1 MDDEENEVAQGVLSL
16 DSGLRDYFVDHIGIL
31 SGLAA
36 SSGIDISHIS
46 SEEIQNQF
54 LAIVGGLLENMISNP
69 ASTTNSDILI
79 KCLDLLDKSC
89 EVSNL
94 LATHFSRQLTL
105 LLIQDKYPDFRNS
118 ICKLLTTTE
127 YEFNEEQTAELN
139 KFVIS
144 SNSTPLLKLLIS
156 KEIIS
161 TQSLAYIINA
171 TKTIQS
177 NDPNYAVYKKQVLI
191 IVESLQDDSRSCEL
205 LSPQLLDFFKLSQ
218 DKSLILPIAKLI
230 NDQGCF
236 ETYFNEIKIT
246 LKSLADSLEINCLRE
261 ELRKQPD
268 NLALKQRLLTWEFI
282 DIVPKLYHKWYPVK
296 FEDWTNQWAKGVIDR
311 GEFETIEGSLPNY
324 KLWLSYKREFID
336 ILPKIMPESYPV
348 GFENWTNQWGKGIVD
363 NADFK
368 TIASMLPTYRQQL
381 QKLVESGSKFEDK
394 SQSDELILGYGLQYK
409 NLQGYLET
417 ITTTYNSIKKLL
429 ENKVS
434 ISRELV
440 DLYDQF
446 LIDILRNETLASN
459 SGVKKEYR
467 TLLEVGYKYSL
478 EILSAK
484 YDLSEKLIESL
495 INKASNDP
503 SISGSLIIN
512 YLISSILAELAKQDK
527 LPKALIVSSIEIL
540 KKNVN
545 FAFIH
550 TVPRVATAFKYLACS
565 GIENDSFTAKLC
577 VEALSKVAD
586 EVKGL
591 ILSGIEAIVTNSS
604 KLSEEVIST
613 LIKLITDPDQ
623 QIEQR
628 IRAIKLLQRAPKSL
642 REEDISSLSTLLEGE
657 QRFILSDIDSTRKMF
672 LTSRYDYDNEYRDW
686 ESLQEEIF
694 KGIRKEGLDLDLN
707 SNAFNRKD
715 DQNYYYQ
722 ATDIRLIQNEI
733 MKPFLGIFTIHEP
746 IGDSRYVNQVLST
759 LVLSLD
765 EHKPTLCVYNLG
777 NWHWVSFAAL
787 KINDEVY
794 VLYKDSKGT
803 VNKKFEKL
811 ITEIDGAT
819 RFITNT
825 SCEQTSGVE
834 CGIFALKNMLI
845 MAEQL
850 QNNKEEF
857 IKGFEEFKGFCSL
870 ESAQELRAGDFA
882 AEYVVGKYSEMNVA
896 DLHLRQLQQLR
907 EQHSSEAVL
916 IEQKLREVKLLREF
930 TIKALAAN
938 EELTNTTGTIA
949 IEIATNPDTEPTRID
964 YVYGY
969 RISISDNLKARKS
982 EIFQIIS
989 EELQAHPY
997 SIGDK
1002 SIIFSADHVSV
1013 VVKVPKAAIN
1023 DQGMIS
1029 VGMDRLSK
1037 NLSIEADSEE
1047 EAEVIQI
1054 IRTKIG
1060 THLHGHIPDDGIK
1073 DLING
1078 YLGLDSFIPVTA
1090 PHTTDK
1096 TPDSGSAAKKF
1107 KNIHKPSFSTPEL
1120 LAASETELPEAV
1132 DYKLATLIAEL
1143 IVKYAEINGTLPPG
1157 IIDKLEQSFKESQ
1170 NPLSTASFKA
1180 LSIIAKKSPTLLNEE
1195 LVEYIK
1201 TYDPETGKQVA
1212 FNTSLE
1218 LLTAI
1223 LSEGKE
1229 EVSDLE
1235 LSSIKEELD
1244 KIKELLKV
1252 SRLQN
1257 MDKLYDLAQ
1266 KILIVV
1272 PDLFNEC
1279 LSLIK
1284 LRPFA
1289 CKNIALIELL
1299 LDTGQLTNQD
1309 ICLFIT
1315 YGYTGVKLFTA
1326 LEQYFN
1332 DSFISLIED
1341 TASLKEVLVALDS
1354 LVGMGGTL
1362 KEETIN
1368 KLIELAKVNP
1378 AQAINI
1384 GKILFTAHSCLTDD
1398 RFILIEEIFKGAGLQ
1413 LTFLLAKLFAK
1424 AHKQLTT
1431 ASAVAAVFQELNA
1444 RTPLSILPTE
1454 ELRTEAKAL
1463 LALKLRNPGLDK
1475 LTIIQSLHGKLL
1487 QTETIKTVAALVK
1500 HKSLSEECIKVLA
1513 SQEHIPPLAEE
1524 VSEIICK
1531 SKNELPDE
1539 YLKLKSFLSIDADS
1553 FLLTQEQL
1561 KIKELIEQRFAEIY
1575 VTDYGIEKIA
1585 QTLNKLPY
1593 SPEFND
1599 KIILSAI
1606 LNKANSLEEWYVFLE
1621 FLIKNNISEEQLPE
1635 YLEQPSL
1642 TKITDVIESKIL
1654 SESLQELKALEHLNL
1669 EEIVNQITYLCYQ
1682 LKSSGWSSQGLA
1694 HILQKITGDNIH
1706 YFASSLKTIFE
1717 YRITEEQRNKQGE
1730 CISDIID
1737 RYSGDV
1743 LEPSVYQIANNQF
1756 EHKTENKGGVLLE
1769 KIIELNPELAEKQ
1782 AEYLSTLESIR
1793 NIYVDSTKGEA
1804 ICNWSAEQVKEW
1816 AIKFKDNH
1824 KNGGNKKPLDKEE
1837 LVEVM
1842 AVLQRANNLHS
1853 AKGGKDGHLLRDTQI
1868 ISLLLLLD
1876 AEESSKG
1883 KLLQVATGEGKST
1896 ISAMLAA
1903 ILALYGYK
1911 IDLITSSRVL
1921 AFIGQESSEGFLAML
1936 GLKSSCNLKTRGASG
1951 RQNVCYDSDIV
1962 YGDALTFQS
1971 DLLSNT
1977 SNHGPRRGGREF
1989 SITIVDEVDSMLL
2002 DSVNHLAKQ
2011 ATPTPLMEYVL
2022 PVMTMAWDN
2031 FHKIILPLNLETEI
2045 AIEEATKLINHFI
2058 NLLPIPKHLEAY
2070 AKFQAKNW
2078 GASLVNAATRMEPD
2092 RDYVININ
2100 HAGHKVINP
2109 VDSSTGVTQESMV
2122 WYNGLHQ
2129 FLQIKHNCRI
2139 SAETLTSFFITNIA
2153 YFLKYDRILGMTGTL
2168 GGEGSQEFLKTIYG
2182 VDIAFVPTYKD
2193 KQVIELADRIENTKS
2208 RHVEAIVSS
2217 SYQEAV
2223 LHNRAVLVVCQTI
2236 KDAEELSL
2244 QIKQRCGNK
2253 AKVIKYLRSE
2263 ESLYNY
2269 EIESTVSPNTIIV
2282 ATNLAG
2288 RGTDIRT
2295 SPETEANGGLHVIS
2309 TFIAKNARDEEQ
2321 VKGRTARQGNC
2332 GSYQI
2337 IALVRDYYDHES
2349 FGLSAQELIDNI
2361 RHNRDIREYEGIKY
2375 SIEHSI
2381 PGLLAQ
2387 DDIYTKFSKFYL
2399 ELLNSTASNDYRI
2412 KNCKLK
2418 QLIEDFGLWLQIGQN
2433 STDIDQFLVNAK
2445 EKYEKGI
2452 FTNPSYIV
2460 IQHGL
2465 YEKRTWFGSINTALS
2480 KATMDIDNIYSFA
2493 AHYYMA
2499 KSYLNSDSDNY
2510 KNKTVESLMETAN
2523 RVNEI
2528 ISYLTAMNISVAGSG
2543 INEGNELLKQVTTK
2557 IDFFKSFT
2565 KHIEAA
2571 IKVITE
2577 SGEREV
2583 RVKSTIDKRQLTSD
2597 LTPDDIAEI
2606 DFLGINE
2613 IFEVET
2619 YKPKKNWFDSV
2630 VVALCSIAQMAIG
2643 VLLTMKGNFKIGSK
2657 IFISGLMDAYKV
2669 GMALSKGRAIDLDE
2683 YLSSKAIDYALIAVE
2698 VKYTEV
2704 SKAHDAKK
2712 AIETGVKESITQGG
2726 KEVIKQGAKESIV
2739 QLAKTAGLHMAKTV
2753 AVEKI
2758 AEWAASEVKENL
2770 LDGLEERVASSV
2782 SKITESVLEKN
2793 VILLSPDCNIERQQ
2807 ILKEIQNAVF
2817 KATKTHKHARVI
2829 NELASGVFKAS
2840 SSLPSEFHSIGKV
2853 LYAGH
2858 KIGSMG
2864 DIISKIEPIIDDLKQ
2879 AIENIVNQAAARA
2892 NIRLKGSFKTSS
2904 LTEQKNICDS
2914 LSRNIGSMVGDAIL
2928 NLIQR
2933 KVTNPMI
2940 SWGVSYI
2947 IDESVENYQREQQM
2961 LVANH
2966 KHQIKQAEELEQ
2978 DLSKKIN
2985 PKQKAPGEK
2994 PQQLPLT
3001 PQAFDYSLLIG
3012 QKTNQELVQLNEQSM
3027 EYLTYFFEASEKK
3040 TQKAEEVRVY
3050 DVTRSTAQSSMFF
3063 SSLPRVSFIPT
3074 ANANP
3079 LVFTT
3084 ATEIELSLETL
3095 AAAIYG
3101 LGKSGIALGRTVLS
3115 SGPAMLPVAGFVTAT
3130 SLTYRIGLD
3139 YANDVQKYSKLAS
3152 SNNTPLKITAADY
3165 VLANR
3170 MGGFDADNPHDM
3182 ESLEHIARGIAI
3194 ERSNKQ
3200 QSLRVTELPSIDFKV
3215 MGRVDGQGHGGLV
3228 NPYFDIDLNANKP
3241 TTLSTPIPYQPK
3253 SILFTPEDPDNY
3265 LKWSKLPGFTP
3276 HVLNL
3281 KDLQEGRDVH
3291 ETHWKDFILYNDY
3304 EIDHWNVKPASIKDA
3319 PEVYQSGKFGK
3330 IYKDPEQTVGN
3341 KEIWWSKDTAK
3352 HGGASQGLTPSTY
3365 KLFVVKDSAFEW
3377 IGDADATGKVIQG
3390 KTKSNI
3396 GDRIPLKQC
3405 WKVK

>member
-1 MDDEENEVAQGVLSL
+1 MDGEENEVVQGVLPL

-36 SSGIDISHIS
+36 SSGVDISHIS
-46 SEEIQNQF
+46 GEEIQNQF

-69 ASTTNSDILI
+69 ISTTNSDILI

-94 LATHFSRQLTL
+94 LTTHFSGQLTL

-118 ICKLLTTTE
+118 ICKLLTTAE
-127 YEFNEEQTAELN
+127 YEFSEEQAAELN

-144 SNSTPLLKLLIS
+144 SHSTPLLKLLIS

-171 TKTIQS
+171 TKTVQS
-177 NDPNYAVYKKQVLI
+177 NDSNYALYKKQVLM
-191 IVESLQDDSRSCEL
+191 IVESLQDDSQSCKL

-218 DKSLILPIAKLI
+218 DKSLTLPIAKLI

-236 ETYFNEIKIT
+236 ETYLNEIKIT

-261 ELRKQPD
+261 EVRKQPG
-268 NLALKQRLLTWEFI
+268 NLDLKQRLLTWEFI

-381 QKLVESGSKFEDK
+381 EKLVDSGSKFEDK
-394 SQSDELILGYGLQYK
+394 SQSDELILGYGLKYK

-446 LIDILRNETLASN
+446 LIDILRNETLASD

-478 EILSAK
+478 EILSIK

-527 LPKALIVSSIEIL
+527 IPEALIVSSIEIL

-550 TVPRVATAFKYLACS
+550 TVNRVATAFKYLACS
-565 GIENDSFTAKLC
+565 GIEDDSFTAKLC

-591 ILSGIEAIVTNSS
+591 ILSGLEAIVTNSS
-604 KLSEEVIST
+604 KLSGEVIST

-642 REEDISSLSTLLEGE
+642 MEEDISSLSTLLASE
-657 QRFILSDIDSTRKMF
+657 QRFILSDIDYTRKMF
-672 LTSRYDYDNEYRDW
+672 SSIGYDYDNEYRDW

-694 KGIRKEGLDLDLN
+694 KGITKEGLDLDLN
-707 SNAFNRKD
+707 RNAFNRKD

-733 MKPFLGIFTIHEP
+733 MKPFLGSFTIHEP
-746 IGDSRYVNQVLST
+746 IGDGRYVNQVLST

-811 ITEIDGAT
+811 ITEMYGAA

-845 MAEQL
+845 LAEQL

-857 IKGFEEFKGFCSL
+857 IKEFEEFKDFCSL
-870 ESAQELRAGDFA
+870 ELAQKLRAEDFA
-882 AEYVVGKYSEMNVA
+882 VEYVVSKYYEVNA
-896 DLHLRQLQQLR
+896 AELHLSRLLQLR
-907 EQHSSEAVL
+907 AKHTTEAKV
-916 IEQKLREVKLLREF
+916 IEQKLKEEELKEF
-930 TIKALAAN
+930 TIIALDAG
-938 EELTNTTGTIA
+938 EELTDTVSTITV
-949 IEIATNPDTEPTRID
+949 EIATMEDTDPTD
-964 YVYGY
+964 NNYLYGY
-969 RISISDNLKARKS
+969 RFAISDNLKADREK
-982 EIFQIIS
+982 IFTIIS
-989 EELQAHPY
+989 EILEAYPVVVN
-997 SIGDK
+997 DK
-1002 SIIFSADHVSV
+1002 SVIFSADHVSI

-1029 VGMDRLSK
+1029 VGMDRLSE
-1037 NLSIEADSEE
+1037 NLSIEHNSKEE
-1047 EAEVIQI
+1047 TEVLQI
-1054 IRTKIG
+1054 IQQEVGI
-1060 THLHGHIPDDGIK
+1060 LLESHIPSHKTIK
-1073 DLING
+1073 HSTLIHQR
-1078 YLGLDSFIPVTA
+1078 L
-1090 PHTTDK
+1090 
-1096 TPDSGSAAKKF
+1096 TPPD
-1107 KNIHKPSFSTPEL
+1107 TQEL
-1120 LAASETELPEAV
+1120 EQL
-1132 DYKLATLIAEL
+1132 DYKLAGATAEL
-1143 IVKYAEINGTLPPG
+1143 FVKYAEINGTLPPG
-1157 IIDKLEQSFKESQ
+1157 IIDKLEQSFKESK

-1180 LSIIAKKSPTLLNEE
+1180 LSIIAKKSPNLLNEE

-1218 LLTAI
+1218 LLTAL

-1229 EVSDLE
+1229 EVFDLE
-1235 LSSIKEELD
+1235 ISSIKEELD
-1244 KIKELLKV
+1244 KIKELLKL

-1266 KILIVV
+1266 KILIIV
-1272 PDLFNEC
+1272 PDLFDEC

-1341 TASLKEVLVALDS
+1341 ARSLKEVLVALDS

-1398 RFILIEEIFKGAGLQ
+1398 QFILIEEIFKGAGLQ

-1463 LALKLRNPGLDK
+1463 LALKLRNSGLDK

-1487 QTETIKTVAALVK
+1487 QTETIKIVAALVK

-1531 SKNELPDE
+1531 SRNELPDE

-1575 VTDYGIEKIA
+1575 VTDYGIEKIM
-1585 QTLNKLPY
+1585 QTLGMLHY
-1593 SPEFND
+1593 SQEFKD
-1599 KIILSAI
+1599 QIILDTI
-1606 LNKANSLEEWYVFLE
+1606 LNKAGSLEEWYVFLE
-1621 FLIKNNISEEQLPE
+1621 FLIKNNILEEQLPE

-1654 SESLQELKALEHLNL
+1654 SESLHELKALEHLNL

-1682 LKSSGWSSQGLA
+1682 LKSYGWSSQGLA

-1782 AEYLSTLESIR
+1782 AEYLSTLESIS

-1824 KNGGNKKPLDKEE
+1824 KNGGNKKLLDKEE

-1853 AKGGKDGHLLRDTQI
+1853 AKGGQDGHLLRDTQI

-1883 KLLQVATGEGKST
+1883 KLLQVATGEGKSV

-2078 GASLVNAATRMEPD
+2078 GTSLVNAATRMEPD

-2208 RHVEAIVSS
+2208 RHIEAIISS

-2309 TFIAKNARDEEQ
+2309 TFIAKNTRDEEQ

-2399 ELLNSTASNDYRI
+2399 ELLNSTAPNDYRI

-2465 YEKRTWFGSINTALS
+2465 YEKRTWFGLINTALS

-2528 ISYLTAMNISVAGSG
+2528 ISYLTAMNISVAGFG
-2543 INEGNELLKQVTTK
+2543 
-2557 IDFFKSFT
+2557 
-2565 KHIEAA
+2565 
-2571 IKVITE
+2571 TE
-2577 SGEREV
+2577 PPS
-2583 RVKSTIDKRQLTSD
+2583 
-2597 LTPDDIAEI
+2597 
-2606 DFLGINE
+2606 
-2613 IFEVET
+2613 
-2619 YKPKKNWFDSV
+2619 
-2630 VVALCSIAQMAIG
+2630 
-2643 VLLTMKGNFKIGSK
+2643 
-2657 IFISGLMDAYKV
+2657 
-2669 GMALSKGRAIDLDE
+2669 ALS
-2683 YLSSKAIDYALIAVE
+2683 
-2698 VKYTEV
+2698 
-2704 SKAHDAKK
+2704 
-2712 AIETGVKESITQGG
+2712 
-2726 KEVIKQGAKESIV
+2726 
-2739 QLAKTAGLHMAKTV
+2739 
-2753 AVEKI
+2753 
-2758 AEWAASEVKENL
+2758 
-2770 LDGLEERVASSV
+2770 
-2782 SKITESVLEKN
+2782 
-2793 VILLSPDCNIERQQ
+2793 
-2807 ILKEIQNAVF
+2807 
-2817 KATKTHKHARVI
+2817 
-2829 NELASGVFKAS
+2829 
-2840 SSLPSEFHSIGKV
+2840 
-2853 LYAGH
+2853 
-2858 KIGSMG
+2858 
-2864 DIISKIEPIIDDLKQ
+2864 
-2879 AIENIVNQAAARA
+2879 
-2892 NIRLKGSFKTSS
+2892 
-2904 LTEQKNICDS
+2904 
-2914 LSRNIGSMVGDAIL
+2914 
-2928 NLIQR
+2928 
-2933 KVTNPMI
+2933 
-2940 SWGVSYI
+2940 
-2947 IDESVENYQREQQM
+2947 
-2961 LVANH
+2961 
-2966 KHQIKQAEELEQ
+2966 
-2978 DLSKKIN
+2978 
-2985 PKQKAPGEK
+2985 
-2994 PQQLPLT
+2994 
-3001 PQAFDYSLLIG
+3001 
-3012 QKTNQELVQLNEQSM
+3012 
-3027 EYLTYFFEASEKK
+3027 
-3040 TQKAEEVRVY
+3040 
-3050 DVTRSTAQSSMFF
+3050 
-3063 SSLPRVSFIPT
+3063 
-3074 ANANP
+3074 
-3079 LVFTT
+3079 
-3084 ATEIELSLETL
+3084 
-3095 AAAIYG
+3095 
-3101 LGKSGIALGRTVLS
+3101 
-3115 SGPAMLPVAGFVTAT
+3115 
-3130 SLTYRIGLD
+3130 
-3139 YANDVQKYSKLAS
+3139 
-3152 SNNTPLKITAADY
+3152 
-3165 VLANR
+3165 
-3170 MGGFDADNPHDM
+3170 
-3182 ESLEHIARGIAI
+3182 
-3194 ERSNKQ
+3194 
-3200 QSLRVTELPSIDFKV
+3200 
-3215 MGRVDGQGHGGLV
+3215 
-3228 NPYFDIDLNANKP
+3228 
-3241 TTLSTPIPYQPK
+3241 
-3253 SILFTPEDPDNY
+3253 
-3265 LKWSKLPGFTP
+3265 
-3276 HVLNL
+3276 
-3281 KDLQEGRDVH
+3281 
-3291 ETHWKDFILYNDY
+3291 
-3304 EIDHWNVKPASIKDA
+3304 
-3319 PEVYQSGKFGK
+3319 
-3330 IYKDPEQTVGN
+3330 
-3341 KEIWWSKDTAK
+3341 
-3352 HGGASQGLTPSTY
+3352 
-3365 KLFVVKDSAFEW
+3365 
-3377 IGDADATGKVIQG
+3377 
-3390 KTKSNI
+3390 
-3396 GDRIPLKQC
+3396 
-3405 WKVK
+3405 

>member
-1 MDDEENEVAQGVLSL
+1 MNGEEDQVVQGVLPL

-36 SSGIDISHIS
+36 SSGVDISHIS

-54 LAIVGGLLENMISNP
+54 LAIVGGLLENVVTNP

-94 LATHFSRQLTL
+94 LTTHFSGQLTL
-105 LLIQDKYPDFRNS
+105 LLIQDKYPESRNA
-118 ICKLLTTTE
+118 ICKLLTTAE

-191 IVESLQDDSRSCEL
+191 IVESLQDDSRSCKL

-246 LKSLADSLEINCLRE
+246 LKSLVDSLEINCLKE
-261 ELRKQPD
+261 EFRKQPD

-282 DIVPKLYHKWYPVK
+282 DSLHQLYPNSYP
-296 FEDWTNQWAKGVIDR
+296 A
-311 GEFETIEGSLPNY
+311 EFEKWTDKLPMKKHVDNNDFQVMEKNTKIY
-324 KLWLSYKREFID
+324 KGWLADKKEFID

-381 QKLVESGSKFEDK
+381 EKLVDSGSKFENK

-446 LIDILRNETLASN
+446 LIDILRNETLASD

-550 TVPRVATAFKYLACS
+550 TVNRVATAFKYLACS
-565 GIENDSFTAKLC
+565 GIEDDSFTAKLC

-657 QRFILSDIDSTRKMF
+657 QRFILSDIDYTRKMF
-672 LTSRYDYDNEYRDW
+672 STSRYDYDNEYWDW

-694 KGIRKEGLDLDLN
+694 KGIRKEGLDLDLS

-746 IGDSRYVNQVLST
+746 IGDGRYVNQVLST

-811 ITEIDGAT
+811 ITEIDGAA

-825 SCEQTSGVE
+825 ACEQTSGVE

-845 MAEQL
+845 LAEQL

-857 IKGFEEFKGFCSL
+857 IKGFEEFKDFCSL
-870 ESAQELRAGDFA
+870 ELAQKLRAEDFA
-882 AEYVVGKYSEMNVA
+882 VEYVVSKYYEVNA
-896 DLHLRQLQQLR
+896 AELHLSRLLQLR
-907 EQHSSEAVL
+907 DKHTTEAKV
-916 IEQKLREVKLLREF
+916 IEQKLKEEELKEF
-930 TIKALAAN
+930 TIIALDAG
-938 EELTNTTGTIA
+938 EELTDTVSTITV
-949 IEIATNPDTEPTRID
+949 EIATMEDTDPTD
-964 YVYGY
+964 NNYLYGY
-969 RISISDNLKARKS
+969 RFAISDNLKADREK
-982 EIFQIIS
+982 IFTIIS
-989 EELQAHPY
+989 EILEAYPVVVN
-997 SIGDK
+997 DK
-1002 SIIFSADHVSV
+1002 SVIFSADHVSM

-1023 DQGMIS
+1023 DQNITSIGI
-1029 VGMDRLSK
+1029 DRLSE
-1037 NLSIEADSEE
+1037 NLSIEHNSKEE
-1047 EAEVIQI
+1047 TEVLQI
-1054 IRTKIG
+1054 IQQEVGI
-1060 THLHGHIPDDGIK
+1060 LLESHIPSHKTIK
-1073 DLING
+1073 HSTLIHQR
-1078 YLGLDSFIPVTA
+1078 L
-1090 PHTTDK
+1090 
-1096 TPDSGSAAKKF
+1096 TPPD
-1107 KNIHKPSFSTPEL
+1107 TQEL
-1120 LAASETELPEAV
+1120 EQL
-1132 DYKLATLIAEL
+1132 DYKLAGATAEL
-1143 IVKYAEINGTLPPG
+1143 FVKYAETNGTLPPG
-1157 IIDKLEQSFKESQ
+1157 IIDKLEQSFKESK

-1180 LSIIAKKSPTLLNEE
+1180 LSIIAKKSPNLLNEE

-1218 LLTAI
+1218 LLTAL

-1266 KILIVV
+1266 KILIIV

-1279 LSLIK
+1279 LGLVK
-1284 LRPFA
+1284 LTPFA
-1289 CKNIALIELL
+1289 WKNTTIIDRL
-1299 LDTGQLTNQD
+1299 LDSGQLTNQD

-1341 TASLKEVLVALDS
+1341 ADSLKEVLVTLDS
-1354 LVGMGGTL
+1354 LVAMGGTL

-1398 RFILIEEIFKGAGLQ
+1398 QFILIEEIFKGAGLQ

-1424 AHKQLTT
+1424 SHKQLTT

-1463 LALKLRNPGLDK
+1463 LALKLRNSGLDK

-1575 VTDYGIEKIA
+1575 VTDYGIEKII
-1585 QTLNKLPY
+1585 QTLGMLKY
-1593 SPEFND
+1593 SQEFKD
-1599 KIILSAI
+1599 QIILDTI
-1606 LNKANSLEEWYVFLE
+1606 LNKADSLEEWYVFLE

-1682 LKSSGWSSQGLA
+1682 LKSFGWSSQGLA

-1804 ICNWSAEQVKEW
+1804 ICNWNAEQVKEW

-1824 KNGGNKKPLDKEE
+1824 KNGGNKKLLDKEE

-2002 DSVNHLAKQ
+2002 DSVNHVAKQ

-2022 PVMTMAWDN
+2022 PVLTMAWDN

-2078 GASLVNAATRMEPD
+2078 GASLVNAATRMQPD

-2223 LHNRAVLVVCQTI
+2223 LYNRAVLVVCQTI

-2309 TFIAKNARDEEQ
+2309 TFIAKNTRDEEQ

-2619 YKPKKNWFDSV
+2619 YKPKRNWFDSV

-2643 VLLTMKGNFKIGSK
+2643 VFMTMSGNFSLGSK
-2657 IFISGLMDAYKV
+2657 IFISGIMDAYKV
-2669 GMALSKGRAIDLDE
+2669 GMALSKGRALDLDE
-2683 YLSSKAIDYALIAVE
+2683 YLSGKALDYALIAVE
-2698 VKYTEV
+2698 VKFTEV
-2704 SKAHDAKK
+2704 SKAHAAKK
-2712 AIETGVKESITQGG
+2712 AIETGVKESIKQGG
-2726 KEVIKQGAKESIV
+2726 KEVIKQGTKESIV

-2782 SKITESVLEKN
+2782 SKITESALEKN
-2793 VILLSPDCNIERQQ
+2793 AILLSPDCNIERQQ

-2892 NIRLKGSFKTSS
+2892 NVRLKGSFKSS
-2904 LTEQKNICDS
+2904 ADSEQKNICDS

-2947 IDESVENYQREQQM
+2947 IDESVENYQRKQQM

-2966 KHQIKQAEELEQ
+2966 KYQVKQAEELEQ
-2978 DLSKKIN
+2978 DLSEKIN
-2985 PKQKAPGEK
+2985 PKQKAPGGKTKQPTSIPK
-2994 PQQLPLT
+2994 P
-3001 PQAFDYSLLIG
+3001 FDYSLLLA
-3012 QKTNQELVQLNEQSM
+3012 QKTNQELVQLNKQSM

-3040 TQKAEEVRVY
+3040 TQRAEQVRVY
-3050 DVTRSTAQSSMFF
+3050 DVTRSRAQSSMFSDAYSELF
-3063 SSLPRVSFIPT
+3063 GIPT
-3074 ANANP
+3074 VYANTGSANAVYGSQIFGGGYGVLRHAARGSLALGEMVLSGASAPILLSATVAAGGVIGLHNAAQFEHEHPWIGDDFNEIMLNP
-3079 LVFTT
+3079 LVPQSTKD
-3084 ATEIELSLETL
+3084 AMWKQMQNDPLLVGQRQSEQIVLLPHINVNELPQLNPF
-3095 AAAIYG
+3095 A
-3101 LGKSGIALGRTVLS
+3101 RH
-3115 SGPAMLPVAGFVTAT
+3115 
-3130 SLTYRIGLD
+3130 
-3139 YANDVQKYSKLAS
+3139 S
-3152 SNNTPLKITAADY
+3152 SNTVSSIMLDPKY
-3165 VLANR
+3165 NR
-3170 MGGFDADNPHDM
+3170 
-3182 ESLEHIARGIAI
+3182 
-3194 ERSNKQ
+3194 
-3200 QSLRVTELPSIDFKV
+3200 PSIEIFPV
-3215 MGRVDGQGHGGLV
+3215 HHQ
-3228 NPYFDIDLNANKP
+3228 
-3241 TTLSTPIPYQPK
+3241 QK
-3253 SILFTPEDPDNY
+3253 SILFTPDNQDY
-3265 LKWSKLPGFTP
+3265 TLEWSKLPGFTP
-3276 HVLNL
+3276 HVLDL
-3281 KDLQEGRDVH
+3281 KDLQEGRDIH

-3304 EIDHWNVKPASIKDA
+3304 EIDHWNVKPARVKDA

-3365 KLFVVKDSAFEW
+3365 KLFVIKDGVFQW
-3377 IGDADATGKVIQG
+3377 IGDADANGNIIKGKHKGEIG
-3390 KTKSNI
+3390 EKINI
-3396 GDRIPLKQC
+3396 KDC